1 MKKISTLMMM
11 LFTAS
16 MSYAQVSVT
25 INIDMT
31 GSPFN
36 AATEDLYYSGNMNE
50 WADPGS
56 DPTAKMNDIGDGIY
70 QVVFSSV
77 MPGYTWNDFYPI
89 VKGTVAWPDIEWSGA
104 PLGIDQMIYI
114 GTENVTV
121 NAKWGKVITA
131 KLSVDMNG
139 VAGFNP
145 LTDTVYFMNE
155 FVYLDATPLTK
166 SDVSGIYTVTI
177 DSLPQGINL
186 ATAFA
191 YGSYDADNLTYETL
205 PVLPGLID
213 LDHAYRMVYLAG
225 ADVNL
230 SFVFGSELLGLSKPL
245 GADKNVVIYPN
256 PVTNKLLLTMPAG
269 YKVVSVSIFN
279 LNGKTVYTGQMNS
292 VKGSIN
298 VNSLSPG
305 IYTIRIS
312 NGTEML
318 NQKFIK
324 K

>member
-1 MKKISTLMMM
+1 
-11 LFTAS
+11 
-16 MSYAQVSVT
+16 MSS
-25 INIDMT
+25 
-31 GSPFN
+31 SPLN
-36 AATEDLYYSGNMNE
+36 AATEDLYYSGDING

-56 DPTAKMNDIGDGIY
+56 DPTAKMNDTGNGIY

-114 GTENVTV
+114 GTEDVTV
-121 NAKWGKVITA
+121 NAKWGKVVTA

-145 LTDTVYFMNE
+145 ATDTVYFLNDY
-155 FVYLDATPLTK
+155 VYLNATPLIK
-166 SDVSGIYTVTI
+166 SEVSGVYSVAF
-177 DSLPQGINL
+177 DSLPQGIHL

-191 YGSYDADNLTYETL
+191 YGAYTAGNLTYETL
-205 PVLPGLID
+205 PELPGLGQS
-213 LDHAYRMVYLAG
+213 RMVYLAG
-225 ADVNL
+225 EDVNL
-230 SFVFGSELLGLSKPL
+230 SFVFDSELVGLSKPL
-245 GADKNVVIYPN
+245 SADKNVVIYPN

-269 YKVVSVSIFN
+269 YNGTSVSIFN
-279 LNGKTVYTGQMNS
+279 LNGKQIYKGQMNS
-292 VKGSIN
+292 AKGSIN
-298 VNSLSPG
+298 VSSLSSG
-305 IYTIRIS
+305 LYTIRIV
-312 NGTEML
+312 NGTETL